1 MSSKPVFFHTDYIP
15 FVRSMSSTERSVIVA
30 FEALSDELALEA
42 DDSVTINFMSTI
54 PNFVKRVEDRGDF
67 VVVSTEVYIIDED
80 SE

>member
-1 MSSKPVFFHTDYIP
+1 
-15 FVRSMSSTERSVIVA
+15 MSSTERSVIVA

-42 DDSVTINFMSTI
+42 GDSVTIDFMSTI

-67 VVVSTEVYIIDED
+67 VFVSTEVYIIDED

>member
-1 MSSKPVFFHTDYIP
+1 M
-15 FVRSMSSTERSVIVA
+15 RSVSTTQAGVIIVI
-30 FEALSDELALEA
+30 EALSDELALEA
-42 DDSVTINFMSTI
+42 GDSVTINFISAI

>member
-1 MSSKPVFFHTDYIP
+1 M
-15 FVRSMSSTERSVIVA
+15 RSVSSTERSVIVA

-42 DDSVTINFMSTI
+42 GDSVTINFFSVF
-54 PNFVKRVEDRGDF
+54 PNFAKRVEDRGDF

>member
-1 MSSKPVFFHTDYIP
+1 
-15 FVRSMSSTERSVIVA
+15 MSSTECSVIVA
-30 FEALSDELALEA
+30 FKALSDELALEA
-42 DDSVTINFMSTI
+42 GDSVTINFISVI

>member
-1 MSSKPVFFHTDYIP
+1 M
-15 FVRSMSSTERSVIVA
+15 IVA
-30 FEALSDELALEA
+30 FEALSDDLALEA
-42 DDSVTINFMSTI
+42 GDSVTIDFMSTI